1 MGRKFGSQIGDAIL
15 NAVADGIEI
24 FQYGCYKPGALMRY
38 GLDNLK
44 TLEAERERRRIS
56 ASIRRLKKRQL
67 LKETKK
73 RQERAFRL
81 TLLGEHYLKNKNQS
95 PPPILPDGQKTI
107 VSFDIPEQHRR
118 ARDAL
123 RKYLRDLG
131 FQRLHWSVW
140 CSDRDWL
147 ERLTDQIKN
156 SKTDNWVS
164 IIQGRIK

>member
-1 MGRKFGSQIGDAIL
+1 MGQKFGSQLGDAIL

-24 FQYGCYKPGALMRY
+24 LQYGCYKPSALMRY

-44 TLEAERERRRIS
+44 TIEAERERRRIRV
-56 ASIRRLKKRQL
+56 AICRLKKRKL
-67 LKETKK
+67 IAENNK
-73 RQERAFRL
+73 RQIRAFRL
-81 TLLGEHYLKNKNQS
+81 TLLGECYLKNKNQP
-95 PPPILPDGQKTI
+95 PPPILPDELKTI
-107 VSFDIPEQHRR
+107 ISFDIPEQHRK

-123 RKYLRDLG
+123 RRYLKHLG

-140 CSDRDWL
+140 FSDRDWL
-147 ERLTDQIKN
+147 ERLADQIKN